1 MRVLFDNGVPW
12 AIADALPEH
21 EVTFTRSA
29 GWHELKNGELIR
41 RAEAEGFDILL
52 TTDKNIPYQQNL
64 TGRRLALLILSHPQW
79 PDVCFNLDRI
89 ALAVDQAIPGSYVEI
104 KTRS

>member
-12 AIADALPEH
+12 AIADVLPGH
-21 EVTFTRSA
+21 EVIFTRSA

-41 RAEAEGFDILL
+41 RAEAEGFDVLL

-64 TGRRLALLILSHPQW
+64 TGRRLALLILSHPQ
-79 PDVCFNLDRI
+79 
-89 ALAVDQAIPGSYVEI
+89 
-104 KTRS
+104 